1 MDRYFK
7 KLSSVDSSSVEPSLL
22 QPQESSNENKNKV
35 DLENLPSDPGERPDI
50 MSYPPNLIEQVRRA
64 YLLKGP
70 CQPRNHDFRPTVD
83 GNRKRKFVSHWFDE
97 FKDWLEY
104 SVTKEAAFCLYCY
117 LFSRLHGNGQDA
129 FVSGGFTVWRKKER
143 LRDHVGNHKSAH
155 NRCRLACEDLMNQ
168 AQHIEVSFAKQS
180 TQSKLDYRLRL
191 NATIISLR
199 YLIMQGLPF
208 RGHDESEES
217 LNQGN
222 FLEFLKV
229 ISSCNEE
236 IASVVLKN
244 APENLNLTS
253 PDIQRD
259 IINAFDV
266 ETTKAIVHDMG
277 NEFFSILVD
286 ECRDV
291 SVKEQMGV
299 VVRYVDKYGCVIE
312 RFLGV
317 VHVSDTAATSLEKAL
332 DYLLSTYD
340 LSISSLRGQGYDG
353 ASNMRGEFNGLK
365 SLILKRNSSAY
376 YVHCFAHQLQ
386 LTIVAVAKK
395 HKIVGSFYNSISRL
409 CNTVGGSCKRRD
421 ILREKQRENIIKEI
435 ASDEISTGRGLNQE
449 MSLKRP
455 GDTRWSSHYGT
466 LVSLIHLYSSIVDV
480 LEYVGEDGHDDSIRA
495 EADDVLEIINS
506 FEFVFVLHLMK
517 QILGITHELSQVL
530 QKKDQDI
537 VNAMNLV
544 KVAKS
549 RLQIMR
555 EKDWDILLADVS
567 RFCSKYDLDVLDME
581 DEFVARK
588 KGRRRA
594 EKMKNLHYY
603 RVELFCSVI
612 DLQAQ
617 ELNQRFNEVNT
628 DLVLCMSCFDPR
640 DSFSAF
646 DLEKL
651 LRLARYYPSEFSEV
665 ALSELENQLENFIFD
680 VRIDEKFSQISG
692 ISGLAQKMVS
702 TRKHEVF
709 PMVYLLVKLSL
720 ILPVATASVE
730 RAFSAMKIIKT
741 SLRNSM

>member
-1 MDRYFK
+1 
-7 KLSSVDSSSVEPSLL
+7 
-22 QPQESSNENKNKV
+22 
-35 DLENLPSDPGERPDI
+35 
-50 MSYPPNLIEQVRRA
+50 
-64 YLLKGP
+64 
-70 CQPRNHDFRPTVD
+70 
-83 GNRKRKFVSHWFDE
+83 
-97 FKDWLEY
+97 
-104 SVTKEAAFCLYCY
+104 
-117 LFSRLHGNGQDA
+117 
-129 FVSGGFTVWRKKER
+129 
-143 LRDHVGNHKSAH
+143 
-155 NRCRLACEDLMNQ
+155 
-168 AQHIEVSFAKQS
+168 
-180 TQSKLDYRLRL
+180 
-191 NATIISLR
+191 
-199 YLIMQGLPF
+199 MQGLPF

-244 APENLNLTS
+244 APENLKLTS

-259 IINAFDV
+259 IINAFAV

-386 LTIVAVAKK
+386 LTIVVVAKK

-421 ILREKQRENIIKEI
+421 ILREKQRDNIIKEI

-455 GDTRWSSHYGT
+455 GDTCWSSHYCT
-466 LVSLIHLYSSIVDV
+466 LVSWIHLYSSIVDV

-665 ALSELENQLENFIFD
+665 ALFELENQLENFIFD

-741 SLRNSM
+741 SLRNSMGDQLLNDCLVPYIEKDVFVKVTNETIMQRFQKMKNRRQML

>member
-1 MDRYFK
+1 
-7 KLSSVDSSSVEPSLL
+7 
-22 QPQESSNENKNKV
+22 
-35 DLENLPSDPGERPDI
+35 
-50 MSYPPNLIEQVRRA
+50 
-64 YLLKGP
+64 
-70 CQPRNHDFRPTVD
+70 
-83 GNRKRKFVSHWFDE
+83 
-97 FKDWLEY
+97 
-104 SVTKEAAFCLYCY
+104 
-117 LFSRLHGNGQDA
+117 
-129 FVSGGFTVWRKKER
+129 
-143 LRDHVGNHKSAH
+143 
-155 NRCRLACEDLMNQ
+155 
-168 AQHIEVSFAKQS
+168 
-180 TQSKLDYRLRL
+180 
-191 NATIISLR
+191 
-199 YLIMQGLPF
+199 MQGLPF

-244 APENLNLTS
+244 APDNLKLTS

-259 IINAFDV
+259 IINAFAV
-266 ETTKAIVHDMG
+266 ETTKAIVHDMRS
-277 NEFFSILVD
+277 EFFSILVD

-299 VVRYVDKYGCVIE
+299 VVRYVDKNGCVIE

-317 VHVSDTAATSLEKAL
+317 VHVSDTTATSLEKAL

-449 MSLKRP
+449 LC
-455 GDTRWSSHYGT
+455 
-466 LVSLIHLYSSIVDV
+466 
-480 LEYVGEDGHDDSIRA
+480 GENGHDDSIRV

-555 EKDWDILLADVS
+555 EKDWDVLLADVS
-567 RFCSKYDLDVLDME
+567 KFCSKYELDVLDME

-617 ELNQRFNEVNT
+617 ELNQRFDEVNT

-640 DSFSAF
+640 DLFSAF

-665 ALSELENQLENFIFD
+665 ALSELKSQLENFIFD

-709 PMVYLLVKLSL
+709 PMVYSLVKLSL

-741 SLRNSM
+741 SLRNSMGDQLLNDCLVPYIEKDVFVKVTNETIMQRFQKMNNRRQML

>member
-1 MDRYFK
+1 
-7 KLSSVDSSSVEPSLL
+7 
-22 QPQESSNENKNKV
+22 
-35 DLENLPSDPGERPDI
+35 
-50 MSYPPNLIEQVRRA
+50 
-64 YLLKGP
+64 
-70 CQPRNHDFRPTVD
+70 
-83 GNRKRKFVSHWFDE
+83 
-97 FKDWLEY
+97 
-104 SVTKEAAFCLYCY
+104 
-117 LFSRLHGNGQDA
+117 
-129 FVSGGFTVWRKKER
+129 
-143 LRDHVGNHKSAH
+143 
-155 NRCRLACEDLMNQ
+155 MNQ
-168 AQHIEVSFAKQS
+168 AQHIEVSLAKQS

-244 APENLNLTS
+244 APDNLKLTS

-259 IINAFDV
+259 IINAFAV
-266 ETTKAIVHDMG
+266 ETTKAIVHDMRS
-277 NEFFSILVD
+277 EFFSILVD

-299 VVRYVDKYGCVIE
+299 VVRYVDKNGCVIE

-317 VHVSDTAATSLEKAL
+317 VHVSDTTATSLEKAL

-340 LSISSLRGQGYDG
+340 LSISSLRDQGYDG

-376 YVHCFAHQLQ
+376 YV
-386 LTIVAVAKK
+386 

-449 MSLKRP
+449 MPLKRS

-466 LVSLIHLYSSIVDV
+466 LVNLIHLYSSIVDV
-480 LEYVGEDGHDDSIRA
+480 LEYVGENGHDDSIRA

-555 EKDWDILLADVS
+555 EKDWDVLLADVS
-567 RFCSKYDLDVLDME
+567 KFCSKYEPDVLDME

-617 ELNQRFNEVNT
+617 ELNQRFDEVNT

-640 DSFSAF
+640 DLFSAF
-646 DLEKL
+646 NLEKL

-665 ALSELENQLENFIFD
+665 ALSELKSQLENFIFD

-709 PMVYLLVKLSL
+709 PMVYSLVKLSL

-741 SLRNSM
+741 SLRNSMGDQLLNDCLVPYIEKDVFVKVTNETIM

>member
-1 MDRYFK
+1 MEC
-7 KLSSVDSSSVEPSLL
+7 SIP
-22 QPQESSNENKNKV
+22 PQSHV
-35 DLENLPSDPGERPDI
+35 
-50 MSYPPNLIEQVRRA
+50 
-64 YLLKGP
+64 
-70 CQPRNHDFRPTVD
+70 
-83 GNRKRKFVSHWFDE
+83 KF
-97 FKDWLEY
+97 
-104 SVTKEAAFCLYCY
+104 AICY
-117 LFSRLHGNGQDA
+117 ILRTCKTTRLHGNGQDA

-168 AQHIEVSFAKQS
+168 AQDIEVSLAKQS

-191 NATIISLR
+191 DATIISLR

-208 RGHDESEES
+208 GGHDESEES

-244 APENLNLTS
+244 APDNLKLTS

-259 IINAFDV
+259 IINAFAV
-266 ETTKAIVHDMG
+266 ETTKAIVHDMRS
-277 NEFFSILVD
+277 EFFSILVD

-299 VVRYVDKYGCVIE
+299 VVRYVDKNGCVIE

-317 VHVSDTAATSLEKAL
+317 VHVSDTTATSLEKAL

-395 HKIVGSFYNSISRL
+395 HKI
-409 CNTVGGSCKRRD
+409 
-421 ILREKQRENIIKEI
+421 
-435 ASDEISTGRGLNQE
+435 
-449 MSLKRP
+449 
-455 GDTRWSSHYGT
+455 
-466 LVSLIHLYSSIVDV
+466 
-480 LEYVGEDGHDDSIRA
+480 YVGENGHDDSIRA

-555 EKDWDILLADVS
+555 EKDWDVLLADVS
-567 RFCSKYDLDVLDME
+567 KFCSKYELDVLDME
-581 DEFVARK
+581 DEFVVRK

-603 RVELFCSVI
+603 
-612 DLQAQ
+612 
-617 ELNQRFNEVNT
+617 
-628 DLVLCMSCFDPR
+628 
-640 DSFSAF
+640 
-646 DLEKL
+646 
-651 LRLARYYPSEFSEV
+651 
-665 ALSELENQLENFIFD
+665 
-680 VRIDEKFSQISG
+680 
-692 ISGLAQKMVS
+692 
-702 TRKHEVF
+702 
-709 PMVYLLVKLSL
+709 
-720 ILPVATASVE
+720 
-730 RAFSAMKIIKT
+730 
-741 SLRNSM
+741 

>member
-1 MDRYFK
+1 
-7 KLSSVDSSSVEPSLL
+7 
-22 QPQESSNENKNKV
+22 
-35 DLENLPSDPGERPDI
+35 
-50 MSYPPNLIEQVRRA
+50 
-64 YLLKGP
+64 
-70 CQPRNHDFRPTVD
+70 
-83 GNRKRKFVSHWFDE
+83 
-97 FKDWLEY
+97 
-104 SVTKEAAFCLYCY
+104 
-117 LFSRLHGNGQDA
+117 
-129 FVSGGFTVWRKKER
+129 
-143 LRDHVGNHKSAH
+143 
-155 NRCRLACEDLMNQ
+155 
-168 AQHIEVSFAKQS
+168 
-180 TQSKLDYRLRL
+180 
-191 NATIISLR
+191 
-199 YLIMQGLPF
+199 MQGLPF

-244 APENLNLTS
+244 APDNLKLTS

-259 IINAFDV
+259 IINAFAV
-266 ETTKAIVHDMG
+266 ETTKAIVHDMRS
-277 NEFFSILVD
+277 EFFSILVD

-299 VVRYVDKYGCVIE
+299 VVRYVDKNGCVIE

-317 VHVSDTAATSLEKAL
+317 VHVSDTTATSLEKAL

-376 YVHCFAHQLQ
+376 YVYCFAHQLQ

-395 HKIVGSFYNSISRL
+395 HKIVGSFYNSLSRL

-421 ILREKQRENIIKEI
+421 ILREKQIENIIKEI

-466 LVSLIHLYSSIVDV
+466 LVNLIHLYSSIVDV
-480 LEYVGEDGHDDSIRA
+480 LEYVGENGHDNSIRA

-544 KVAKS
+544 KVAKL

-555 EKDWDILLADVS
+555 EKDWDVLLADVS
-567 RFCSKYDLDVLDME
+567 KFCSKYELDVLDME

-617 ELNQRFNEVNT
+617 ELNQRFDEVNT

-640 DSFSAF
+640 DLFSAF

-651 LRLARYYPSEFSEV
+651 FRLARYYPSEFSEV
-665 ALSELENQLENFIFD
+665 ALSELKSQLENFIFD

-709 PMVYLLVKLSL
+709 PMVYSLVKLSL

-741 SLRNSM
+741 SLRNSMGDHLLNDCLVPYIEKDVFVKVTNETIMQRVIAYDIML

>member
-1 MDRYFK
+1 
-7 KLSSVDSSSVEPSLL
+7 
-22 QPQESSNENKNKV
+22 
-35 DLENLPSDPGERPDI
+35 

-64 YLLKGP
+64 YLLK
-70 CQPRNHDFRPTVD
+70 
-83 GNRKRKFVSHWFDE
+83 
-97 FKDWLEY
+97 
-104 SVTKEAAFCLYCY
+104 
-117 LFSRLHGNGQDA
+117 
-129 FVSGGFTVWRKKER
+129 
-143 LRDHVGNHKSAH
+143 
-155 NRCRLACEDLMNQ
+155 
-168 AQHIEVSFAKQS
+168 
-180 TQSKLDYRLRL
+180 
-191 NATIISLR
+191 
-199 YLIMQGLPF
+199 
-208 RGHDESEES
+208 
-217 LNQGN
+217 
-222 FLEFLKV
+222 
-229 ISSCNEE
+229 E

-244 APENLNLTS
+244 APDNLKLTS

-259 IINAFDV
+259 IINAFAV
-266 ETTKAIVHDMG
+266 ETTKAIVHDMRS
-277 NEFFSILVD
+277 EFFSILVD
-286 ECRDV
+286 ECQDV

-299 VVRYVDKYGCVIE
+299 VVRYVDKNGCVIE

-317 VHVSDTAATSLEKAL
+317 VHVSDTTATSLEKAL

-466 LVSLIHLYSSIVDV
+466 LVNLIHLYSSIVDV
-480 LEYVGEDGHDDSIRA
+480 LEYVGENGHDDSIRA
-495 EADDVLEIINS
+495 EADDVLEVINS

-555 EKDWDILLADVS
+555 EKDWDVLLADVS
-567 RFCSKYDLDVLDME
+567 KCCSKYELDVLDME

-617 ELNQRFNEVNT
+617 ELNQRFDEVNT
-628 DLVLCMSCFDPR
+628 DLVLFMSCFDPR
-640 DSFSAF
+640 DLFSAF

-665 ALSELENQLENFIFD
+665 ALSELKSQLENFIFD

-692 ISGLAQKMVS
+692 INGLAQKMVS

-709 PMVYLLVKLSL
+709 PMDYSLVKLSL

-741 SLRNSM
+741 SLRNSMGDQLLNDCLVHYIEKDVFVKVTNETIMQRLILDP